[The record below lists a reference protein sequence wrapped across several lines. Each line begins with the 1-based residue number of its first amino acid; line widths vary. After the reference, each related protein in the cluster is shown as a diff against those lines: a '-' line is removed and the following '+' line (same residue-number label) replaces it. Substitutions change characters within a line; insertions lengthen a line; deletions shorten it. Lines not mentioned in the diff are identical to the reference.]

1 MPILHFQL
9 NGTAKA
15 PDGSD
20 ILIPPNVAMMQGGPC
35 VQSTIG
41 LADIVAQQI
50 LQQGKPL
57 PIPISGFAL
66 IDTGASST
74 CIDDAIAQIACY

>member
-15 PDGSD
+15 PDGTD
-20 ILIPPNVAMMQGGPC
+20 ILIPPNVVMMQRGPC

-41 LADIVAQQI
+41 LADVVAQQL
-50 LQQGKPL
+50 LQ
-57 PIPISGFAL
+57 
-66 IDTGASST
+66 
-74 CIDDAIAQIACY
+74 